1 MCVQEIIWKL
11 IWASKKTNVKH
22 IVVLKWYVRISKKN
36 ICANRLFFKRQPR
49 NSKAWTTHIRITSSD
64 IDTQFLFI
72 SLFDIYGLNWKL
84 RLHVSWMKIGIYIYY
99 LLFLHGIPLY
109 TLLSIYS
116 INFQEYFNFKLY
128 WYKFI
133 VMIFSSR
140 PKTLLRILLKYPL
153 KRMNINVNSVKSSER
168 MFW

>member
-1 MCVQEIIWKL
+1 MCVQDVICKF

-49 NSKAWTTHIRITSSD
+49 NSKARTTHIQITSSD

-84 RLHVSWMKIGIYIYY
+84 WLHVSRIEIGIYIYY
-99 LLFLHGIPLY
+99 LSFLHWIKRR
-109 TLLSIYS
+109 TLSEVS
-116 INFQEYFNFKLY
+116 S
-128 WYKFI
+128 KFI

-140 PKTLLRILLKYPL
+140 PKTLLSILLKYPL
-153 KRMNINVNSVKSSER
+153 KRMNINVNSVKSSVR